1 MKTMTKEDLYFLH
14 DVVKNHTYWNL
25 GTQYGLTSL
34 QDMCEQLHKLQIELF
49 RFLGVRKDYEWLKNP
64 QIVLV
69 DYCVHDVN
77 HEMWYI
83 KNGWHEVTP
92 NTIIMLQAFL
102 QNMHILLDGKIP
114 EKPIGYTMSSS
125 FLEKRTT
132 TQNEDGTYRC
142 VLYKK
147 EHERQSLITYY
158 QNYLDR
164 YEKTIKEYPNC
175 KLPYPEYQ
183 AKEIEL
189 LKSGAKITQYHIF
202 ED

>member
-1 MKTMTKEDLYFLH
+1 
-14 DVVKNHTYWNL
+14 
-25 GTQYGLTSL
+25 
-34 QDMCEQLHKLQIELF
+34 MCEQLHKLQIELF
-49 RFLGVRKDYEWLKNP
+49 RFLGVRKDDGWLKNP

-147 EHERQSLITYY
+147 EQERQSLITYY

-189 LKSGAKITQYHIF
+189 LKSGDKITQYHIF

>member
-1 MKTMTKEDLYFLH
+1 MTKEDLYFLH
-14 DVVKNHTYWNL
+14 DIVKNHPYWNL
-25 GTQYGLTSL
+25 GNKCSLTSL
-34 QDMCEQLHKLQIELF
+34 KDLCEQLHTLQIELF
-49 RFLGVRKDYEWLKNP
+49 RYLGVRKDDEWLKNP
-64 QIVLV
+64 QMVLV

-83 KNGWHEVTP
+83 KNGWHEVTQ

-102 QNMHILLDGKIP
+102 QNLHMLLDGKIP

-125 FLEKRTT
+125 LLEKRTT
-132 TQNEDGTYRC
+132 AQNEDRTYRC

-147 EHERQSLITYY
+147 EKERQSLITYY
-158 QNYLDR
+158 QNYLDK
-164 YEKTIKEYPNC
+164 YEKTMQEYPE
-175 KLPYPEYQ
+175 LSYPEYQ
-183 AKEIEL
+183 AKELEL